1 MDKGTIN
8 TEKAF
13 RVHLSAII
21 AKELLAAPVLMVKQ
35 DAVELADICI
45 EQASAALS
53 RVVAES
59 DDHQESVDKIK
70 SMCPL
75 LVHSVAHSILQS
87 SILIHRNLMR
97 HYEHLKTN

>member
-1 MDKGTIN
+1 MEKGTIN
-8 TEKAF
+8 TEKAC

-21 AKELLAAPVLMVKQ
+21 AKELLSAPVLMVKQ

-45 EQASAALS
+45 EQASASLS

-59 DDHQESVDKIK
+59 DDDQAVEKIA
-70 SMCPL
+70 SLCPL
-75 LVHSVAHSILQS
+75 LVQSVAHSILQS